1 QFLTYSCALGID
13 QMTKQI
19 AVGENTIR
27 LGDQPVGVN
36 MDNIRRT
43 CESAETNERIGTL
56 RQQTGGK
63 RIVLSVERL
72 DYVKGPLEKIQAF
85 GEFLDGHPEY
95 HGKLELIN
103 ICTPPSQGMKVYER
117 IQEELEQA
125 VGRIN
130 GRYRHMDSSP
140 IRFFVRSVTFE
151 EVISYYA
158 IADVA
163 WITPLRDGLNLVAKE
178 YVAGKGL
185 QQDPDAV
192 LVISEFAGASV
203 ELPHAIRTNP
213 YDSQSLKD
221 ALQNAL
227 VLDVTE
233 RKLRMQRLFET
244 VNHYDVQRW
253 GKDFLEGLK
262 KATAHRSA
270 NELAT
275 HE

>member
-1 QFLTYSCALGID
+1 
-13 QMTKQI
+13 
-19 AVGENTIR
+19 
-27 LGDQPVGVN
+27 
-36 MDNIRRT
+36 
-43 CESAETNERIGTL
+43 
-56 RQQTGGK
+56 
-63 RIVLSVERL
+63 
-72 DYVKGPLEKIQAF
+72 
-85 GEFLDGHPEY
+85 
-95 HGKLELIN
+95 
-103 ICTPPSQGMKVYER
+103 QGMKVYER

-125 VGRIN
+125 VGKIN
-130 GRYRHMDSSP
+130 GKYASMDWTP
-140 IRFFVRSVTFE
+140 IRFFFRSVPFE
-151 EVISYYA
+151 EVLAYYA

-178 YVAGKGL
+178 YVAVKGL
-185 QQDPDAV
+185 QEDPDGV

-213 YDSQSLKD
+213 YDGQSLKD
-221 ALQNAL
+221 GLHNAL
-227 VLDVTE
+227 LLDVTE